1 MNLFAPSVGPR
12 GEAVELAWHGHSCF
26 EIRGSRS
33 VVLDPHDGRSLG
45 IPPPSASADFV
56 FVSHDH
62 FDHNATRSI
71 KGAPRIVDTRY
82 DGKLDGLAVE
92 TLILPHDDVHGE
104 KRGLVRAYR
113 LVMDGVTFLHLGDVG
128 SPPEN
133 GNPVPGRRV
142 SVLFVP
148 VGGVFTVGPREAV
161 EWVEAVDPEVA
172 VPMHYQVGGLSLSIR
187 PVEEFL
193 SLTSR
198 PVLRLGQAV
207 SFQSGD
213 LEKQAQVW
221 VFSF

>member
-1 MNLFAPSVGPR
+1 M
-12 GEAVELAWHGHSCF
+12 ELAWHGHSCF
-26 EIRGSRS
+26 EIRGSRA

-45 IPPPSASADFV
+45 IPAPSVGADFV

-62 FDHNATRSI
+62 FDHNATRSVRGDPQVI
-71 KGAPRIVDTRY
+71 DEQF

-92 TLILPHDDVHGE
+92 TLVLPHDDVGGQ

-113 LVMDGVTFLHLGDVG
+113 LHLDGMTFLHLGDVG
-128 SPPEN
+128 ASPDAVEL
-133 GNPVPGRRV
+133 GHQERV

-148 VGGVFTVGPREAV
+148 VGGVFTVGPQQAV
-161 EWVEAVDPEVA
+161 EWVEALEPEVV
-172 VPMHYQVGGLSLSIR
+172 VPMHYGVGGLSLSIR

-198 PVLRLGQAV
+198 PILHLGQAV
-207 SFQSGD
+207 SFQAAD
-213 LEKQAQVW
+213 LEGQPKVW